1 MIVDLA
7 VNLTWGVVPV
17 DVRLGE
23 KPGGWF
29 FNDNHVIGHC
39 IRAML
44 ELVRKKRPILPES
57 MFFPPARPLDRNHLP
72 DHVTS

>member
-1 MIVDLA
+1 M
-7 VNLTWGVVPV
+7 GVVPV
-17 DVRLGE
+17 DVRAAE
-23 KPGGWF
+23 KPDGWF

-44 ELVRKKRPILPES
+44 ELVRKKRLILPGR
-57 MFFPPARPLDRNHLP
+57 MFFSPAKPLDRNHLP